1 MFKTISTHSMFSK
14 YTTYL
19 NTPLMEN
26 LNLGKILQRVNNV
39 STVLTINAL
48 GSLTMP
54 CRLVSKN

>member
-1 MFKTISTHSMFSK
+1 MFKTISAHSMFSK

-19 NTPLMEN
+19 NSPLMEV
-26 LNLGKILQRVNNV
+26 LNFWKILQRVNNV

-54 CRLVSKN
+54 SRLVSEN